1 MQRTCLLVP
10 DVRWRD
16 MSAGF
21 DGSARRMSKM
31 TRFNRVFFDITRAT
45 HRLPVEYESVLVLK
59 TGNGG

>member
-1 MQRTCLLVP
+1 
-10 DVRWRD
+10 

-21 DGSARRMSKM
+21 DGAARRMSKL
-31 TRFNRVFFDITRAT
+31 TRFNRVSFDITRAV

>member
-1 MQRTCLLVP
+1 
-10 DVRWRD
+10 

-21 DGSARRMSKM
+21 DGSARVMSKL
-31 TRFNRVFFDITRAT
+31 TRFNRVFFDITRAV